1 MQKFE
6 EAYGKPEDNRA
17 EAATL
22 GMPVEAYY
30 DYITTQDPKG
40 IAYKFRKQDPYYAP
54 EFDIAPDPK
63 EQEELDP
70 LRIYFNR
77 ELQRQNR
84 LIRTPPIG
92 RARHQER
99 LSPRGSKRIQF

>member
-6 EAYGKPEDNRA
+6 EAYGKPEDYRA

-40 IAYKFRKQDPYYAP
+40 IAYKFRKQDPY
-54 EFDIAPDPK
+54 
-63 EQEELDP
+63 
-70 LRIYFNR
+70 
-77 ELQRQNR
+77 
-84 LIRTPPIG
+84 
-92 RARHQER
+92 
-99 LSPRGSKRIQF
+99 